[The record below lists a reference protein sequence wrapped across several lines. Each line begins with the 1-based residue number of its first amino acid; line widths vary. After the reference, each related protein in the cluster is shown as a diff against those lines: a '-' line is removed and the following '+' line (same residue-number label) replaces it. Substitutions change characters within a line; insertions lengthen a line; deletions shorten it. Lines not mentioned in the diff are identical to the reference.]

1 MLASVDHKFG
11 CNQMDQPT
19 RRNEILREASNLIH
33 GQRQADYG
41 TPSENFANIAE
52 RWTQHMGNYVSSYEV
67 CIMMADLK
75 LGRLAKGDYHKDSIA
90 DAIGYLALAYELHK
104 E

>member
-1 MLASVDHKFG
+1 
-11 CNQMDQPT
+11 
-19 RRNEILREASNLIH
+19 
-33 GQRQADYG
+33 
-41 TPSENFANIAE
+41 
-52 RWTQHMGNYVSSYEV
+52 MGNYVSSYEV

>member
-1 MLASVDHKFG
+1 
-11 CNQMDQPT
+11 
-19 RRNEILREASNLIH
+19 
-33 GQRQADYG
+33 
-41 TPSENFANIAE
+41 AE

-104 E
+104 EWHHLTQRCACSPATLPPCRG